1 MRVTWGWRGFI
12 KRGPTLS
19 RPQVTL
25 TPEPPS
31 VGPQIPPG
39 SQWPSYPDL
48 HRCGLAP
55 ASAQGLKP
63 AWARGAKP
71 SDFTRRAQWEAPPLC
86 GCPRPGVAV
95 SSRRGWSAGPGGTP
109 ALEPAPQALDP
120 PALETAGSPGFWQ
133 RWGVGLCYSGPV
145 AFATSLCPEWT
156 TGSRHRE
163 GPFSRSPV
171 PVAILCCPPPGVLE
185 RAPRGWAGPGGALRA
200 GSCTEVMGAGCPAG
214 PLWAMVFLPHAS
226 LWKLQ
231 VPTLPSVQ
239 AQLLRPGGG
248 PAGLPPT
255 HSHGLCPHPGCTSAA
270 SGPQLGRLW
279 GGRLAPA
286 AEGQTWG
293 EAPRGCRGQG
303 P

>member
-171 PVAILCCPPPGVLE
+171 PVAILCCPPPGLLE
-185 RAPRGWAGPGGALRA
+185 RAPPGLGRARGSPASRQLHRGDGGGVPGRPLVGHGVPAPRQPVEAAGTHPSFRPGPAAQARRGASWAPPNPLPWAVSPSRMHLR
-200 GSCTEVMGAGCPAG
+200 GLRPPAG
-214 PLWAMVFLPHAS
+214 PALGR
-226 LWKLQ
+226 
-231 VPTLPSVQ
+231 Q
-239 AQLLRPGGG
+239 A
-248 PAGLPPT
+248 
-255 HSHGLCPHPGCTSAA
+255 CTS
-270 SGPQLGRLW
+270 SRRPDVG
-279 GGRLAPA
+279 
-286 AEGQTWG
+286 
-293 EAPRGCRGQG
+293 
-303 P
+303 